1 MINEVEI
8 VENENSNFENY
19 NLYNNIIFLNI
30 DIGNYTISFNEI
42 FFYDLNQDGLW
53 DVLDITIL
61 ISFILEMINPNEL
74 QFELSDFNNDDQLNI
89 YDIILIINLFYF

>member
-61 ISFILEMINPNEL
+61 IS
-74 QFELSDFNNDDQLNI
+74 
-89 YDIILIINLFYF
+89 LFLK